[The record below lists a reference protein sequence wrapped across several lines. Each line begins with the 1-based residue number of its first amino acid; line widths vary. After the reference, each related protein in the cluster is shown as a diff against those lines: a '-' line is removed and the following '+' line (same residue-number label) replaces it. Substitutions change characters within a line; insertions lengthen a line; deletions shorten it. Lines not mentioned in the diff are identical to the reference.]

1 MKLREGKRITRP
13 YQPIEL
19 IVEVRPEP
27 DEEPAKAPETATVET
42 PETEP
47 LSSSAAP
54 TETATPVAEVT
65 RPEAPETDQDAKGQK
80 SSEEPKKDDASGSE
94 TEMESEAE
102 PRPKKRRKRRRRRNR
117 GGSKPNEEGGSVP
130 ASRGPDTFTEARP
143 AGDDLSKA
151 KSAPSEAQSGQ
162 EVQSGDDEAANPEAK
177 ADGDSDGTKNRP
189 KRRRRRRR
197 RNKKPPESP

>member
-27 DEEPAKAPETATVET
+27 DEEPAKAPEAVTVET
-42 PETEP
+42 PETETV
-47 LSSSAAP
+47 SSSAVS
-54 TETATPVAEVT
+54 TEAATPVAEVT

-130 ASRGPDTFTEARP
+130 ASRGPDTSTEARP

-151 KSAPSEAQSGQ
+151 KSVPGEAQSGQ
-162 EVQSGDDEAANPEAK
+162 GMRSGDEAANPEAK